1 MKIHPDVIAIIIAIK
16 DKIITNITV
25 ERIEIIKLPWEKKA
39 KDSYKENNTKII
51 TKIIVI
57 IA

>member
-1 MKIHPDVIAIIIAIK
+1 MNKRRQHRLKIHPDVIA
-16 DKIITNITV
+16 IITNITV
-25 ERIEIIKLPWEKKA
+25 ERIEIIKLPWKKKA